1 MIDITIVVMCKV
13 IVTRAKPMNWI
24 CFFLASIFFLV
35 ALLLLGLERG
45 HGVKR
50 GDFQR
55 LWFNANNGH
64 HHRLPLAG
72 TDE

>member
-1 MIDITIVVMCKV
+1 VQGDRDKSKTDELDM
-13 IVTRAKPMNWI
+13 
-24 CFFLASIFFLV
+24 FFLASIFFLV